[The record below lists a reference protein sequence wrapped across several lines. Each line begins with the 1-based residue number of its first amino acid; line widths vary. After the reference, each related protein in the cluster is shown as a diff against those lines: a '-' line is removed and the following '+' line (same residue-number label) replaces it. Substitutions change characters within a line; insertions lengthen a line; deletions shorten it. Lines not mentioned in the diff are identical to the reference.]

1 MKTSKY
7 LIYLFIS
14 LVVGLVSCDRQQPVT
29 GSDEGSSAPPHLQE
43 INGATRLI
51 VDGKPF
57 LSLAGELRN
66 SSSSSL
72 DYMDS
77 IWPRLVQTNLN
88 TVLVPVSWELV
99 EPEEGQFNF
108 DLIDGL
114 IKNARKN
121 NLKIAFL
128 WFGSWKNMVSTYVP
142 AWVKNNP
149 KRFPLLVSKNG
160 ERFQM
165 LSTFSQENVQ
175 ADARAFAA
183 LMKHI
188 KQVDSAEQTVIMM
201 QVENEVGTNGGER
214 DYSKAA
220 TKMYESEVPERLM
233 SYLEKNKS
241 SLIPELKQVWAES
254 GYKTKG
260 GWSEVF
266 GESGA
271 TNEIFMAW
279 NLASYI
285 GQVIEAGKEAYDI
298 PMYVNGAIG
307 RQNEKLGSYPSGG
320 PLPFV
325 MDIWHA
331 AAPKLDM
338 LCPDI
343 YFGDFT
349 GHCQKYTQSGNPLF
363 IPETRSGDWGAANA
377 LVAFANFNAIGFSPF
392 AIDGRLE
399 DPVGDKPIPQLYGV
413 MSQLSSLVLNSKA
426 KQQMVAVSLD
436 TANANT
442 SIDLGDYQIDFDL
455 RKDRWSN
462 EKTELGYAIL
472 IEVNP
477 DEFVAAGKNVNIQFS
492 LKNKKDKVTGILWA
506 EEGKFE
512 NGNWIPG
519 RRLNGDEIMVD
530 YWFSKLFTQGKS
542 GNGLKFN
549 GALNIQRVKLY
560 SY

>member
-220 TKMYESEVPERLM
+220 TKVYESEVPERLM